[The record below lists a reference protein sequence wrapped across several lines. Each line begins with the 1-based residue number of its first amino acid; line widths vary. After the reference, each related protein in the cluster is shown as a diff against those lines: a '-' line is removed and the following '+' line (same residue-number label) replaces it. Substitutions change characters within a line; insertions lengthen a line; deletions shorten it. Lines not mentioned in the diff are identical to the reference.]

1 MKWPVFLIASIAS
14 SAIANT
20 PADFAARIPIQA
32 DNSSA
37 AWQISLSE
45 EVYRW
50 SQDDQLRDVV
60 IFNAEGRPVPLARW
74 QPAPEEHIER
84 QQSALP
90 AFELP
95 QPPAAGQAGDWNLV
109 IERDGE
115 GRVRRIQTRDDGAS
129 AEPAAS
135 RDWLLD
141 ASGFD
146 RGIDSVTLDWSEP
159 RDGVVARFR
168 VEGSDDL
175 QTWRSL
181 REDAVIVRLQRDGI
195 PVERRDIDL
204 PGLQNRYLR
213 LIRLDAGEALRE
225 LNAVVRSETRNR
237 QSADGLHWL
246 TPKWTASLAGVEA
259 SATRHLYTLPGS
271 IPVQRVRIRLANDN
285 ALADLELL
293 SAEPLTGNRTRWQT
307 HARLVA
313 FRLQQDGTRID
324 NADISLAPALNM
336 RSLRIDS
343 ATPLVDVP
351 QVQVGYHPEQ
361 LVFLSEGSGPYLL
374 AVGNPRERRTEAPVD
389 TAIKLLR
396 AEFGQNWQPPQA
408 SLGALEANA
417 APPDPEA
424 AETASAWR
432 RNLLW
437 LVLIGA
443 TLVIAGIAI
452 RLLRSPA
459 ERGAVEG
466 QQPPEK

>member
-1 MKWPVFLIASIAS
+1 MRWPVVLIASIAT
-14 SAIANT
+14 SALANT
-20 PADFAARIPIQA
+20 PADYAARIPIQA

-37 AWQISLSE
+37 AWQITLSE

-50 SQDDQLRDVV
+50 SQDDRLRDVAV
-60 IFNAEGRPVPLARW
+60 FNAEGRPVPLARW
-74 QPAPEEHIER
+74 QQEPEEHIER
-84 QQSALP
+84 RQSELP

-95 QPPAAGQAGDWNLV
+95 EPPAEGQSGDWNLV
-109 IERDGE
+109 IERDGS
-115 GRVRRIQTRDDGAS
+115 GRVRRIQTRDDGERT
-129 AEPAAS
+129 EPAAS

-141 ASGFD
+141 ASAFD
-146 RGIDSVTLDWSEP
+146 KGIDTVTLDWNDP
-159 RDGVVARFR
+159 HDGVVARFR

-204 PGLQNRYLR
+204 PGMQNRYLR
-213 LIRLDAGEALRE
+213 LIRLDAGEALRGMT
-225 LNAVVRSETRNR
+225 AVVRSETRSR
-237 QSADGLHWL
+237 QAAELRWL
-246 TPKWTASLAGVEA
+246 TPRWTASLAGVEA
-259 SATRHLYTLPGS
+259 SATRHLYMLPGS
-271 IPVQRVRIRLANDN
+271 IPVQRVRIHLANDN

-293 SAEPLTGNRTRWQT
+293 SAEPLTANRTRWQSR
-307 HARLVA
+307 ARLVA

-324 NADISLAPALNM
+324 NADISLAPALNL

-343 ATPLVDVP
+343 ETPLADVP
-351 QVQVGYHPEQ
+351 QVQVGYRPEH

-374 AVGNPRERRTEAPVD
+374 AVGNARERRADAPVE

-396 AEFGQNWQPPQA
+396 AEFGQDWQPPQA
-408 SLGALEANA
+408 SLGALQANA
-417 APPDPEA
+417 APPDPDA
-424 AETASAWR
+424 AATASAWR
-432 RNLLW
+432 RKLLW

-452 RLLRSPA
+452 RLLRNPA

-466 QQPPEK
+466 QQPPEE